1 MPLRFGRDVGGFSV
15 TCFSRETGC
24 IYLQAEWLL
33 QAVGLLCGG
42 NSCREAI
49 LLFLIKADFLTVKSL
64 KNCLFFFSLT
74 PKGLSPAM
82 SPALQRLVNRTA
94 SKYTDKALRASY
106 TPSPAHTGTPGYKTP
121 ASGPQTPQSTPQS
134 RTVSQT
140 PVSQDTTSITDNLLQ
155 LPKRRKASDFFWTFY
170 SPPRW

>member
-1 MPLRFGRDVGGFSV
+1 MFRRDVRSL
-15 TCFSRETGC
+15 SRDR
-24 IYLQAEWLL
+24 LHLL
-33 QAVGLLCGG
+33 AGKRTSAANGSGQRRKLTP
-42 NSCREAI
+42 SSPMEA
-49 LLFLIKADFLTVKSL
+49 LIVFLTNTRFYCKVF
-64 KNCLFFFSLT
+64 KNCLFYSSLT

-121 ASGPQTPQSTPQS
+121 ANGPQTPTTTPQS

-155 LPKRRKASDFFWTFY
+155 LPKRRKASDFF
-170 SPPRW
+170 

>member
-1 MPLRFGRDVGGFSV
+1 
-15 TCFSRETGC
+15 
-24 IYLQAEWLL
+24 
-33 QAVGLLCGG
+33 
-42 NSCREAI
+42 
-49 LLFLIKADFLTVKSL
+49 
-64 KNCLFFFSLT
+64 
-74 PKGLSPAM
+74 M

-121 ASGPQTPQSTPQS
+121 ASGPHTPTGTPQS

-155 LPKRRKASDFFWTFY
+155 LPKRRKASDFF
-170 SPPRW
+170 